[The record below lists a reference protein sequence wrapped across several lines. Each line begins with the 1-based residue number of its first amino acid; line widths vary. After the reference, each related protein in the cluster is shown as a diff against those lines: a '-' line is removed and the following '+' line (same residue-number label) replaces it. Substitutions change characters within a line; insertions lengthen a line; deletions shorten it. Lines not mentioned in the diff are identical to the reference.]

1 MQAGNLLR
9 AIPAMPIF
17 LIGQS
22 VFQNRLKVTHIT
34 TAGKTT
40 WPNHILYWL
49 IVDTHSKS
57 TVLVSS
63 LLLIFAHLPSKNI
76 CL

>member
-9 AIPAMPIF
+9 AIPAMPIL

-40 WPNHILYWL
+40 
-49 IVDTHSKS
+49 
-57 TVLVSS
+57 
-63 LLLIFAHLPSKNI
+63 
-76 CL
+76 